1 MAYNQTG
8 RTERRV
14 TGAEA
19 AAAATIAAREARR
32 RSAMPPASKP
42 KSPEAAAPKKASRP
56 DRSASFLPRLRLLP
70 VVIFVAGLML
80 TVRVGD
86 IWVALQGERGRI
98 TITSNAEA
106 QANKDTATSPLPA
119 AQSKAL
125 EATKADDEKTPL
137 DPVLF
142 SRSEIELLQEL
153 SKRRK
158 ELDSREQVVIQRE
171 GLLTAAEVRIE
182 RQLAVLEK
190 VKAEIDGLIKK
201 YDEQEE
207 KEMKSLVMIY
217 EKMKPKEAAR
227 IFDQL
232 EMDVLL
238 QVIDRMKSTKTA
250 PVLAAM
256 RPARAKELT
265 MRIAERRKVPVSN

>member
-1 MAYNQTG
+1 MVYNQTG
-8 RTERRV
+8 RADRRV

-32 RSAMPPASKP
+32 RTSQPLANQKPDASGTGAAAQPRPAS
-42 KSPEAAAPKKASRP
+42 SW
-56 DRSASFLPRLRLLP
+56 PRFRLLP
-70 VVIFVAGLML
+70 VMIFVAGLMV

-86 IWVALQGERGRI
+86 IWFAVQDGGARI
-98 TITSNAEA
+98 TIASNAEA
-106 QANKDTATSPLPA
+106 QAANETAAQPA
-119 AQSKAL
+119 ANA
-125 EATKADDEKTPL
+125 ETAPAAAVDEDKKPL
-137 DPVLF
+137 DPIMF

-158 ELDSREQVVIQRE
+158 ELDIREQVLIQRE

-256 RPARAKELT
+256 LPARAKELT
-265 MRIAERRKVPVSN
+265 MRIAERRKVSVSN